1 MAATVTVRAK
11 LTSKIGFYIGDVCY
25 EMTDEDYYADWSN
38 NFEDFEGEH
47 ELRGHKFAIGG
58 TAYGDGEYE
67 DQHTVTVNT
76 KTSTD
81 IATEWTQER

>member
-25 EMTDEDYYADWSN
+25 EMTDEDYYADWKTSRAN
-38 NFEDFEGEH
+38 TNCEDISSQSAE
-47 ELRGHKFAIGG
+47 
-58 TAYGDGEYE
+58 
-67 DQHTVTVNT
+67 QHTVTVNT

-81 IATEWTQER
+81 IATEWTRER